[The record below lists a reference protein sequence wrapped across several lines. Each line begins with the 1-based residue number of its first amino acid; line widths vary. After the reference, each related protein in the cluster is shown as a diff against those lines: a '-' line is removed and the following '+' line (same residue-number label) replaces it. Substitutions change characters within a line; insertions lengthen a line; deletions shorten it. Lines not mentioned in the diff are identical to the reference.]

1 MQIWQ
6 RWSMSWI
13 SCLTKVKQLPK
24 HPLIHV
30 RYARKILNIT
40 RRSCKYL
47 AVPISRKEMLITWH
61 EMKQSQ
67 QPHHCIVWQWRF
79 YPICKTCKKWK
90 MILSSSMEMYSV
102 MHDIHDA
109 RVVSMELGW
118 VALYWYATQKY
129 SNQLTLEQ
137 WAFENGLPVFWYA
150 LYKMFCYI
158 RSLYI
163 EFSLYY
169 KTLRNVVNEN
179 DVHVNEDVPTY
190 SCNEW

>member
-1 MQIWQ
+1 MQIQQ

-13 SCLTKVKQLPK
+13 SCLTKSKQLPK

-30 RYARKILNIT
+30 KYARKILNIT

-47 AVPISRKEMLITWH
+47 DVPISRKEVITSH

-67 QPHHCIVWQWRF
+67 QPHHCIVWQRRF
-79 YPICKTCKKWK
+79 CKTCKKWK
-90 MILSSSMEMYSV
+90 MTLSSSMAMYSIIR
-102 MHDIHDA
+102 DIHDA
-109 RVVSMELGW
+109 RRVPMERGW
-118 VALYWYATQKY
+118 VALYLYDTQKY

-137 WAFENGLPVFWYA
+137 WAFEYGLPFFWYA

-190 SCNEW
+190 SC